1 MEGNKISI
9 KRIIGNV
16 IGNLRLKN
24 VNSVI
29 DDFARWALEAENF
42 IGTANSYIHKECLIQ
57 FKGMRAYVPED
68 VIYINALKYNNYQI
82 ELTNK
87 NFTMFNKGAS
97 NGGSKH
103 LANVVSARLN
113 TGVTSQVKGSDGVGY
128 NEGNEYVGNN
138 IVFSIKNRYI
148 YVNSKSIEEVGISY
162 EGIALDEEGWPEI
175 AESHEQAVQAYL
187 IWQYKFAD
195 YVDGKIPNH
204 VYVTLERRWYD
215 LCGQAR
221 GDDELPSPSELE
233 YLGNMMNQL
242 MPLPNKKFF

>member
-9 KRIIGNV
+9 RRIIGNV
-16 IGNLRLKN
+16 IGNLRITN
-24 VNSVI
+24 VNSCI

-42 IGTANSYIHKECLIQ
+42 IGTTNSYVHKECLIK
-57 FKGMRAYVPED
+57 FKGMKACIPDD
-68 VIYINALKYNNYQI
+68 VIYINALKHNNYQI

-103 LANVVSARLN
+103 LATVSSAKLN
-113 TGVTSQVKGSDGVGY
+113 TGVTSQGRTG
-128 NEGNEYVGNN
+128 EGINN
-138 IVFSIKNRYI
+138 VVFSIKNRYI
-148 YVNSKSIEEVGISY
+148 YINSKTIEEIGISY

-175 AESHEQAVQAYL
+175 SETHEQAVQQYL
-187 IWQYKFAD
+187 MWQYKTAD
-195 YVDGKIPNH
+195 YVNGKIPHH
-204 VYVTLERRWYD
+204 VYKELEARWYNF
-215 LCGQAR
+215 CGQAR
-221 GDDELPSPSELE
+221 GDDELPSQSEME